1 MVAPGRLDVNMGPLA
16 NDGLPRLDRS
26 SAWPITYILTRLACM
41 PLRSP
46 AQTHVKTKV
55 NRHVFQALA
64 HDRYTTPA
72 SMPLSASP
80 TKSSSPRFRLSC
92 SDLSNQW
99 RPKRLPETAPHS
111 RMVWELCMA
120 WLNTS
125 SPIIVSGSWLS
136 FAQKQLVFQTPARMA
151 MSQLRR

>member
-1 MVAPGRLDVNMGPLA
+1 MSIWALLRMTVCHDMIEALHGPSPTFLPGLH
-16 NDGLPRLDRS
+16 
-26 SAWPITYILTRLACM
+26 ACHC
-41 PLRSP
+41 

-80 TKSSSPRFRLSC
+80 TKSYSPRFRLSC